1 MRNGFLKKGRAQST
15 AEFAALFALI
25 VGAVVAMQIYVRRG
39 LQAKQKDAMVYVMKN
54 VLGMANTDKFQYEPY
69 YQTSNITANQ
79 YQSQDTDIY
88 SGLKVNYASY
98 QNVTYVKNSYE
109 RQEGWNATEM
119 KEDKI

>member
-1 MRNGFLKKGRAQST
+1 MRDRLKKTRAQST

-69 YQTSNITANQ
+69 YQTSNITADQ
-79 YQSQDTDIY
+79 YQNESTHIY
-88 SGLKVNYASY
+88 NGLKVNYTSY
-98 QNVTYVKNSYE
+98 QNVTYAEGSYE
-109 RQEGWNATEM
+109 KQEGWNATEM
-119 KEDKI
+119 TADKI